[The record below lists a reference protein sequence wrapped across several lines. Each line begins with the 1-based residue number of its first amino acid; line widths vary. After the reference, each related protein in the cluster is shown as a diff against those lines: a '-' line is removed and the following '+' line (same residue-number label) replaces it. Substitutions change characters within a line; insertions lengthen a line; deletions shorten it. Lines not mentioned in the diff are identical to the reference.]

1 MPKSWQVSVA
11 GQVDYYYLLYEIH
24 EMIGKPL
31 ANL

>member
-11 GQVDYYYLLYEIH
+11 GQVDYYYLYEIH